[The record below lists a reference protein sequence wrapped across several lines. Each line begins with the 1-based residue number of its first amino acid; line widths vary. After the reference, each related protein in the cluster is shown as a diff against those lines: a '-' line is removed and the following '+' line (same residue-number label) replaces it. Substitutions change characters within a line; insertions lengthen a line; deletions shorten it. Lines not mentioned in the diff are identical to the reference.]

1 MQYFIFIFLLFFF
14 VKSRIIF
21 KLMWINIQSCISFF
35 SKPIKNIVWNF
46 YRKKTFLQV
55 FFLWTNRVP
64 TVKLLFAYTLTTR
77 KHVCRMSRVINHNSL
92 KEGFINQLGTY
103 TFSNAVHTCFKLK
116 LLHLISAKAHS
127 FFNIIKFHF
136 IYPTLALFWSWVR
149 NISINVMS
157 DVVFKWICYLV
168 DLINNEKLRTHIIL
182 NIGLHLTSRV

>member
-1 MQYFIFIFLLFFF
+1 MNKYSILHFFF
-14 VKSRIIF
+14 FPNLLKILSETFIE
-21 KLMWINIQSCISFF
+21 
-35 SKPIKNIVWNF
+35 
-46 YRKKTFLQV
+46 KKTFLQV
-55 FFLWTNRVP
+55 FLWTNRLP

-92 KEGFINQLGTY
+92 KEGFINQLDTF
-103 TFSNAVHTCFKLK
+103 TFSNAVQTCFKLK

-136 IYPTLALFWSWVR
+136 IYPTLALFLSWVR